1 MALNDPKLFPKIKLG
16 LFVVLVISCW
26 APDRVLR
33 LSAAS
38 AKSTGTHDASSE
50 WRSYGGDPGGSRFS
64 PLTQINRSNV
74 SQLKRVWTYHTGEVS
89 TPMRNSDAHR
99 IPSFEATPLEVDGV
113 LYFSTPANRVIALN
127 AETGEQ
133 IWAFNPQQGRTG
145 APQMMQNRGVTYWE
159 GPARGGQGRANP
171 GIDKRIFYGT
181 FDGRLI
187 ALDART
193 GKLCPDFGRG
203 GWVALREG
211 VGERWPG
218 QEYSVT
224 SPPAI
229 YRDLVITGAQVQEYP
244 SLGPSG
250 AIRAFDVRTGVPVWK
265 FNTVPGPGEMGH
277 ESWEGDS
284 WKDRSGTNVWS
295 IMSVDV
301 DRGMVFLPLGSPSYD
316 FYGADRH
323 GAGLFGN
330 CLVALDAATG
340 KLIWYYQMVHHDL
353 WDYDLPAQPTLITLH
368 RNGRE
373 IPAVAQVTKIGFVF
387 VLDRLT
393 GKPLFPVEERPVPQS
408 NVPGEATWPTQP
420 FPLKPPPLS
429 RQVITRQDIT
439 TVTPESHQYCEE
451 TFGGLLPSQVFT
463 PLGTK
468 LTLYTPGTLGG
479 ATWSGASFD
488 PTSGFLFVNA
498 NDAGAVGLMKPQP
511 GESAERY
518 RRASPWGEYARFWDT
533 HHYPCAQPPWG
544 TLTAI
549 NLESGDFAWRVPLGV
564 VDELQARGVPQ
575 TGALN
580 LGGTMVTAGGLV
592 FIGGSSD
599 SRFRAF
605 DSRTGKVLW
614 ETMLEAS
621 GHATPMTFL
630 GKNTGKQ
637 FVVIAAG
644 GGGYFSD
651 KVSDTVDAFAL
662 P

>member
-1 MALNDPKLFPKIKLG
+1 MASKDSRLFPEIICALLLG
-16 LFVVLVISCW
+16 LAASGWVLKNALQV
-26 APDRVLR
+26 P
-33 LSAAS
+33 AAS
-38 AKSTGTHDASSE
+38 AKSTGALHAIPE
-50 WRSYGGDPGGSRFS
+50 WRSYGGDPGGTRFS

-74 SQLKRVWTYHTGEVS
+74 SQLRRAWTYHTGEVNAE
-89 TPMRNSDAHR
+89 MRNSNGHR

-127 AETGEQ
+127 AETGKQ
-133 IWAFNPQQGRTG
+133 IWAFDPQQGHSG
-145 APQMMQNRGVTYWE
+145 APHMMQNRGVSYWE
-159 GPARGGQGRANP
+159 GPARNRQGRTTD

-181 FDGRLI
+181 FDGGLI

-193 GKLCPDFGRG
+193 GKLCPDFGKG
-203 GWVALREG
+203 GWVDLRRG
-211 VGERWPG
+211 VAERWPE

-229 YRDLVITGAQVQEYP
+229 YKDLVITGAQVQEYP
-244 SLGPSG
+244 SLGPGGS
-250 AIRAFDVRTGVPVWK
+250 IRAFDVRTGALVWK
-265 FNTVPGPGEMGH
+265 FNTVPGTGELGH
-277 ESWEGDS
+277 ETWEGDS

-301 DRGMVFLPLGSPSYD
+301 KRGIVFLPLGSPSYD

-323 GAGLFGN
+323 GIGLFGN
-330 CLVALDAATG
+330 CLVALNAATG

-353 WDYDLPAQPTLITLH
+353 WDYDLPAQPTLITLR

-408 NVPGEATWPTQP
+408 EVPGEAAWPTQP

-429 RQVITRQDIT
+429 RQILTRADLS
-439 TVTPESHQYCEE
+439 TVTPESRRYCKE
-451 TFGGLLPSQVFT
+451 TFGSLLPTKVFT
-463 PLGTK
+463 PMGTG
-468 LTLYTPGTLGG
+468 LTWVTPGTLGG

-488 PTSGFLFVNA
+488 PGSGYLFVNA
-498 NDAGAVGLMKPQP
+498 NDVGAVGMMKPQP
-511 GESAERY
+511 DGSPERY
-518 RRASPWGEYARFWDT
+518 RRNSPWGEYARAWDP
-533 HHYPCAQPPWG
+533 HHYPCQQPPWG

-549 NLESGDFAWRVPLGV
+549 NLNSGEFAWRVPLGV
-564 VDELQARGVPQ
+564 EDELQARGIPQ

-605 DSRTGKVLW
+605 DDQTGKVLW
-614 ETMLEAS
+614 ETRLEAS
-621 GHATPMTFL
+621 GFATPMTFS
-630 GKNTGKQ
+630 GRNTGKQ

-651 KVSDTVDAFAL
+651 KVSDTVDAFTL